1 MTTRYLLDKSAA
13 YRAHLPAVKS
23 ATLAEIKATD
33 YALTPGRY
41 VGTPAVEDDGEPI
54 DEKMARLSKALLEA
68 FDESARLERVV
79 REQLGRLR

>member
-1 MTTRYLLDKSAA
+1 
-13 YRAHLPAVKS
+13 
-23 ATLAEIKATD
+23 
-33 YALTPGRY
+33 Y
-41 VGTPAVEDDGEPI
+41 VGTPAVEDDGEQI